1 MKLLHF
7 SKKGLVY
14 KAKDGDIEAFMELI
28 RENKLLM
35 YKVALNMIKREC
47 DIDDAIQETII
58 NAFENIKNL
67 REEKN
72 FKSWLITILINECK
86 RILKKN
92 KKLVL
97 VHEFNN
103 EAFEERYENVDIIE
117 AINELDN
124 ESKEIVILYYFEDLK
139 QEEISKKLNLN
150 SSTVRTKLSRAKKKL
165 YKILG
170 EDYVYE
176 Q

>member
-14 KAKDGDIEAFMELI
+14 KAKHGDIESFMELI

-47 DIDDAIQETII
+47 DIDDVIQETII

-67 REEKN
+67 RDEKN

-86 RILKKN
+86 KILRKN

-97 VHEFNN
+97 VHEFKSKGF
-103 EAFEERYENVDIIE
+103 EAQYENIDIIE
-117 AINELDN
+117 AIDELDN
-124 ESKEIVILYYFEDLK
+124 KSKEIVILYYFEGLK
-139 QEEISKKLNLN
+139 QEEISEKLNLN
-150 SSTVRTKLSRAKKKL
+150 SNTVRTKLSRARKKL

-170 EDYVYE
+170 EGYMYE